1 MLRTYISRN
10 SVVAYYILIVFLICI
25 VFFSIPKGE
34 EVYFINGL
42 HTPFLDFFFSTI
54 THFGNAIYFI
64 PAVLVMMFFQFR
76 YSLMLTMTGLAHGVI
91 VTIFKRLIFSH
102 AGRPITYLDADL
114 LHQVP
119 GVSIH
124 KWMSF
129 PSGHTATIFAFIVLL
144 SLLFK
149 NRWITFLLS
158 LIAILAGLS
167 RIYLLQHFGVDVAV
181 GAFIGTLT
189 SVISYLTL
197 HSASQPVWLV
207 NKLSLS
213 KFSSRKS
220 MLMNTLRQRLNL

>member
-1 MLRTYISRN
+1 
-10 SVVAYYILIVFLICI
+10 
-25 VFFSIPKGE
+25 
-34 EVYFINGL
+34 
-42 HTPFLDFFFSTI
+42 
-54 THFGNAIYFI
+54 
-64 PAVLVMMFFQFR
+64 MMFFQFR

-114 LHQVP
+114 LYQVP